1 MVLVACSGDK
11 PVQERASG
19 AQAQSESNSRQGA
32 EAQSRRQQP
41 AVSQDRQQP
50 RQSESTSRPGPEA
63 ETQNEG
69 RALADS
75 DPLDQ
80 ALAALSEWILNL
92 DTALF
97 AAQARMEHASS
108 EAVVN
113 TRFAL
118 QRSPVA
124 MLTSI
129 EPSAMSSFI
138 QVIEGDENVLIDE
151 TTPGLMLHE
160 LSTAEGV
167 FMAVSGRLLAP
178 LPQSPADVSVLHG
191 QPLFPGWAKWRSAW
205 EPPGDDDIL
214 FFFQLFTGISSPFAA
229 DETGFVEFDGFDR
242 VIGCIEEFGGTVVE
256 ERMEGEPVWVLEC
269 LIDENKS
276 YAEAFA
282 LVTGI
287 DPDIADGGNR
297 RQLLS
302 LRLRLVINRDTGAPT
317 LEEFVWHYRVPDEQD
332 DFTLTGTLTLN
343 EWNQPVELPAP
354 EPLVDSWWVGSVHG
368 WAHLAM
374 DRREEYFGVWRTG
387 EGGAYYFV
395 TSWAAA
401 VDELRVD
408 YSATLVIDGERRV
421 VSTSAQSS
429 HSQGAYESWSH
440 FQDGSISRQLWTED
454 GFWVSSEEQDG
465 SPVWVMSAPGPHGL
479 GTSLEQFLSS
489 GSRINLDNFEP
500 RCPLDCRVQT
510 RPAPCFDRS

>member
-19 AQAQSESNSRQGA
+19 AQAQSESNSRPGA

-41 AVSQDRQQP
+41 AVSEDRQQLQ
-50 RQSESTSRPGPEA
+50 QSESNSRPGPEA
-63 ETQNEG
+63 ETHSEG

-97 AAQARMEHASS
+97 EAQARMEHDGA

-129 EPSAMSSFI
+129 ELSALSSFI
-138 QVIEGDENVLIDE
+138 QLIEGDEEELVGE
-151 TTPGLMLHE
+151 PTPGLMLHE

-167 FMAVSGRLLAP
+167 FMALSGRLLAP
-178 LPQSPADVSVLHG
+178 LPQSPADVSVLEG
-191 QPLFPGWAKWRSAW
+191 QPLFPGWAEWRSAG
-205 EPPGDDDIL
+205 EPPGDGDLL
-214 FFFQLFTGISSPFAA
+214 FFFRALTGIRSPFAA

-242 VIGCIEEFGGTVVE
+242 VFGCIEEFGGTVVE

-269 LIDENKS
+269 LVDENISLAK
-276 YAEAFA
+276 AAA
-282 LVTGI
+282 LITGF
-287 DPDIADGGNR
+287 DSDSADDGDGE
-297 RQLLS
+297 QLLS
-302 LRLRLVINRDTGAPT
+302 LRFRLVINRDTGAPA
-317 LEEFVWHYRVPDEQD
+317 LEEFVWQFRVPDEQD
-332 DFTLTGTLTLN
+332 DVTLTGTLTLN

-354 EPLVDSWWVGSVHG
+354 EPLVDSWWVNAVYQ
-368 WAHLAM
+368 WAQLAM
-374 DRREEYFGVWRTG
+374 DRGEESFGIWRTG

-395 TSWAAA
+395 SSWAAA
-401 VDELRVD
+401 ADELRVD

-421 VSTSAQSS
+421 VFTSARSS

-440 FQDGSISRQLWTED
+440 FEDGSISRQL
-454 GFWVSSEEQDG
+454 
-465 SPVWVMSAPGPHGL
+465 
-479 GTSLEQFLSS
+479 
-489 GSRINLDNFEP
+489 
-500 RCPLDCRVQT
+500 
-510 RPAPCFDRS
+510 